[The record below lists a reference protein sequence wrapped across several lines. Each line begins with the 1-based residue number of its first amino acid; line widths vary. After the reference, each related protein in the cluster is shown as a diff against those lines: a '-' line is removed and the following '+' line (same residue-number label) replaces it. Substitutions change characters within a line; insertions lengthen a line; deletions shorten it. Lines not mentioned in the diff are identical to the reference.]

1 MNTSDIFVE
10 IMSVGGS
17 PSVLPIDKDL
27 VLRELQRILESPSFR
42 QSKRCASLLRHIVEL
57 TLAERWDHLRE
68 RSVGVEL
75 FGRSADYGTAEDA
88 VVRVAA
94 VEVRKRLAHYYDCY
108 GAVEGLRIDVPPGAY
123 VAEFRQKVETAIVAP
138 PEAPAVS
145 PAAPA
150 SAAPS
155 LPPRRWPYAAALA
168 ALILGLAGAVY
179 LARPTPFAQFWSPI
193 LDNRA
198 SVLVGLGLVDGVHSA
213 VNIAEFRSRGLEA
226 CKTPAGCDA
235 FLGRVQPI
243 ARGTVPAGDVIGLA
257 QVMRLLGAAGKPF
270 RVRGVSD
277 INYSDV
283 KEGDAI
289 LIAYFSNP
297 WTVEAFRST
306 RFQLRS
312 KGGHH
317 VYDEAAPD
325 DSRWRIPG
333 GWPTLKNEEDFAIIA
348 RIRDDKTGRTQIIAG
363 GFTPY
368 GTEAAATVVADEAWM
383 NDALSGFPPG
393 WENQNLQIVL
403 RTRVKAMIPGPPE
416 VLARHA
422 W

>member
-1 MNTSDIFVE
+1 
-10 IMSVGGS
+10 MSVGSS
-17 PSVLPIDKDL
+17 PSVLPIDKEL
-27 VLRELQRILESPSFR
+27 VLRELQRVLESASFR

-94 VEVRKRLAHYYDCY
+94 VEVRKRLAHYYDNH
-108 GAVEGLRIDVPPGAY
+108 GTVEGLRIDVPPGAY
-123 VAEFRQKVETAIVAP
+123 IAEFRQKIETAIVAP
-138 PEAPAVS
+138 QEASAEETAPAE
-145 PAAPA
+145 
-150 SAAPS
+150 
-155 LPPRRWPYAAALA
+155 PRRWPYAAALA
-168 ALILGLAGAVY
+168 TLVLVLAGAVY
-179 LARPTPFAQFWSPI
+179 VARPTPFAQFWSPI
-193 LDNRA
+193 LDSRA
-198 SVLVGLGLVDGVHSA
+198 SVLVGLGLVDGVHSG
-213 VNIAEFRSRGLEA
+213 VGMGEFRSRGMEA
-226 CKTPAGCDA
+226 CKTPAGCDE
-235 FLGRVQPI
+235 FLSRVKPI

-306 RFQLRS
+306 RFRLRND
-312 KGGHH
+312 GGHR
-317 VYDEAAPD
+317 VYDETAPGD
-325 DSRWRIPG
+325 ARWKIPG

-348 RIRDDKTGRTQIIAG
+348 RIRDEKTGRTQIIAG
-363 GFTPY
+363 GFTPF

-383 NDALSGFPPG
+383 NEALSGFPSG
-393 WENQNLQIVL
+393 WEHKNLQIVL